1 MYKGKRYRER
11 SVDEIKE
18 DLLMA
23 KDFYGDVK
31 RLFLADGNALAMDTS
46 KLLEIIEFAN
56 NLFNLERISMYATP
70 QDLLKKDEE
79 ELKMLKDAGL
89 KLLYVGIE
97 SGDDEILKEVRKGV
111 NSKQIVEGCRKA
123 IKCGIDLS
131 VTIITGLGGK
141 KKSYD
146 NAKNTAKIINQIEPK
161 YTAALTLMPIP
172 NTVLFKKIEKG
183 EFEPLNPIENL
194 IELKWFVEDVN
205 CETIFRCNH
214 ASNYLPLKGN
224 LPHDKN
230 KIIKAIEYTI
240 KNPKVLKPEF
250 LRGL

>member
-1 MYKGKRYRER
+1 MKYR
-11 SVDEIKE
+11 I
-18 DLLMA
+18 L
-23 KDFYGDVK
+23 
-31 RLFLADGNALAMDTS
+31 S
-46 KLLEIIEFAN
+46 KPSYSLLE
-56 NLFNLERISMYATP
+56 LQLEN
-70 QDLLKKDEE
+70 EE
-79 ELKMLKDAGL
+79 VIAETGAMVYMKNVELKTEMKGGLLGGL
-89 KLLYVGIE
+89 KRTLLGGE
-97 SGDDEILKEVRKGV
+97 SFFINRFYSKG
-111 NSKQIVEGCRKA
+111 EGCRKA

-230 KIIKAIEYTI
+230 KIIKAIEYAI